1 MGAFSFSDNDDSNTR
16 HAGIFTG
23 TSDPQMSAWDI
34 EFGIQRDVPWFNL
47 DKLGE
52 TSVFGSIS
60 NIHNGLGAG
69 TGLGRIGPTRFLPAG
84 TFDNVTVGTEI
95 TGADVDRWAVGVDQ
109 ALDSANM
116 HLYAVYQH
124 FTADV
129 DLVDS
134 SLNHVAAPLDDFQLF
149 YSGARIYF

>member
-1 MGAFSFSDNDDSNTR
+1 MVGHLPLLRLEQRLRVLDSAKR
-16 HAGIFTG
+16 R
-23 TSDPQMSAWDI
+23 SSAASATFI
-34 EFGIQRDVPWFNL
+34 TVSAP
-47 DKLGE
+47 
-52 TSVFGSIS
+52 
-60 NIHNGLGAG
+60 
-69 TGLGRIGPTRFLPAG
+69 GPALAASGPPVSSRSG

>member
-1 MGAFSFSDNDDSNTR
+1 
-16 HAGIFTG
+16 
-23 TSDPQMSAWDI
+23 MSAWDI
-34 EFGIQRDVPWFNL
+34 EFGIQRGVPRFNL

-60 NIHNGLGAG
+60 NIHNGHG

-84 TFDNVTVGTEI
+84 TFDNVTVGAEI
-95 TGADVDRWAVGVDQ
+95 TGADVDRWAVGVEQ

-129 DLVDS
+129 DLVD
-134 SLNHVAAPLDDFQLF
+134 
-149 YSGARIYF
+149 GA

>member
-1 MGAFSFSDNDDSNTR
+1 MVQSRQA
-16 HAGIFTG
+16 
-23 TSDPQMSAWDI
+23 
-34 EFGIQRDVPWFNL
+34 QR
-47 DKLGE
+47 

-69 TGLGRIGPTRFLPAG
+69 TGLGRIGPTRFLLAG

-109 ALDSANM
+109 ALDS

-129 DLVDS
+129 DLVDA

>member
-1 MGAFSFSDNDDSNTR
+1 
-16 HAGIFTG
+16 
-23 TSDPQMSAWDI
+23 
-34 EFGIQRDVPWFNL
+34 VPWFNL

-52 TSVFGSIS
+52 TSLFGSIS

-69 TGLGRIGPTRFLPAG
+69 TGLGRIGLNRFPPAG
-84 TFDNVTVGTEI
+84 TFDNVAVGTEI

-129 DLVDS
+129 DLVDA

>member
-1 MGAFSFSDNDDSNTR
+1 MAAS
-16 HAGIFTG
+16 
-23 TSDPQMSAWDI
+23 
-34 EFGIQRDVPWFNL
+34 
-47 DKLGE
+47 
-52 TSVFGSIS
+52 
-60 NIHNGLGAG
+60 
-69 TGLGRIGPTRFLPAG
+69 GPPVSSRSG